1 LPCTEEIIEEG
12 ESMSEVNLI
21 VKAGQ
26 LVPAHDQAS
35 ISKGA
40 VAISGNRIV
49 AIGTY
54 DELSRQYPNAKEIGG
69 DRFLLIPGLINGH
82 GHGKGLSDFQRGA
95 IDNTLESWLLDTRKY
110 VPVSV
115 YDDVAFSALRL
126 LKSGVT
132 TTMHN
137 HVLKDPKAYQQEF
150 EEAIQAYADAGVR
163 VQFNPGIRNE
173 NPFIY
178 GDNSAFLAKLPEALK
193 KLFVPRPE
201 PGLFTGENF
210 IRVVSDLHARYDSPL
225 CRIGFGPS
233 APQWCT
239 RALLV
244 GIKAAADRL
253 GTPIHIH
260 ALQTILQKIYGL
272 ERYGKTWIQYMNE
285 IGFLGPRVVIGHCVW
300 PSETDIDLLAKT
312 QTGVTHHAS
321 TNLRVRNG
329 ISPVFEMLQAGV
341 RVGLGIDSKSINDDD
356 DIIQEMKV
364 CFLLHRIPSL
374 EVNSAHLSARQVFQ
388 MVTETNASLLGYG
401 QQLGRLEPGRL
412 ADLVLLDYQ
421 KMCFP
426 FVDPTHDPVEVLLY
440 RGKGSHVHTV
450 MVDGRIVVEEGRVL
464 TVDEEAIGSRLA
476 EAASRPRT
484 HKEEELARGLDELKK
499 HLIKYYEG
507 WPQKVETRPYFPINS
522 RVDGVEKS

>member
-1 LPCTEEIIEEG
+1 
-12 ESMSEVNLI
+12 M
-21 VKAGQ
+21 
-26 LVPAHDQAS
+26 
-35 ISKGA
+35 
-40 VAISGNRIV
+40 
-49 AIGTY
+49 
-54 DELSRQYPNAKEIGG
+54 
-69 DRFLLIPGLINGH
+69 LIPGLINGH

-115 YDDVAFSALRL
+115 YDDVSYSAVRL

-137 HVLKDPKAYQQEF
+137 HVLKDPEAYQQEF
-150 EEAIQAYADAGVR
+150 GEAIKAYGDAGIR

-178 GDNSAFLAKLPEALK
+178 GDHAAFLEKLPKELK
-193 KLFVPRPE
+193 KLLTAPPAA
-201 PGLFTGENF
+201 GSLTGENF
-210 IRVVSDLHARYDSPL
+210 VRVVTDLHAHHNSPM
-225 CRIGFGPS
+225 CRIGFGPM

-239 RALLV
+239 RELLV
-244 GIKAAADRL
+244 DVKRAAEKL

-260 ALQTILQKIYGL
+260 AVQSIFQKIYGI
-272 ERYGKTWIQYMNE
+272 ERFGKSLIEYMDG
-285 IGFLGPRVVIGHCVW
+285 IGFLGSNVVIGHCVW
-300 PSETDIDLLAKT
+300 PTDGDIHILAKT

-329 ISPVFEMLQAGV
+329 ISPVFEMLRAGV

-374 EVNSAHLSARQVFQ
+374 ELNSPYLGAKQVFQ
-388 MVTETNASLLGYG
+388 MVTETNANLLGYG
-401 QQLGRLEPGRL
+401 RQLGRLEPGRL
-412 ADLVLLDYQ
+412 ADLVLLDYP

-426 FVDPTHDPVEVLLY
+426 FVDPSHDPIEVLLY

-450 MVDGRIVVEEGRVL
+450 MVDGRIVVEDGRVL
-464 TVDEEAIGSRLA
+464 AVDEKAIGDRLA
-476 EAASRPRT
+476 EAASRPRAER
-484 HKEEELARGLDELKK
+484 EEALAQALDELKK
-499 HLIKYYEG
+499 YVIQYYQG
-507 WPQKVETRPYFPINS
+507 WTQKVESKPYFAINS
-522 RVDGVEKS
+522 RVDGLK

>member
-1 LPCTEEIIEEG
+1 
-12 ESMSEVNLI
+12 MSEVNLI

-26 LVPAHDQAS
+26 LVPAYDRPS
-35 ISKGA
+35 IPYGA
-40 VAISGNRIV
+40 VAISGNSIV

-54 DELSRQYPNAKEIGG
+54 DEFSKRYPNAREIGG
-69 DRFLLIPGLINGH
+69 DQFLLIPGLINGH

-95 IDNTLESWLLDTRKY
+95 RDNTLESWLLDTRKY

-115 YDDVAFSALRL
+115 YDDVTYSAFRL

-150 EEAIQAYADAGVR
+150 EEAIKAYRDAGIR

-178 GDNSAFLAKLPEALK
+178 GDHGTFLEKLPKELK
-193 KLFVPRPE
+193 RLLTTPPAA
-201 PGLFTGENF
+201 GSLTGENF
-210 IRVVSDLHARYDSPL
+210 VRVVTDLHAHHNSPM
-225 CRIGFGPS
+225 CRIGFGPM

-244 GIKAAADRL
+244 DVKGAAEKL

-260 ALQTILQKIYGL
+260 AAQSIFQKIYGL
-272 ERYGKTWIQYMNE
+272 ECYGKSLIEYMDG
-285 IGFLGPRVVIGHCVW
+285 IGLLGSNVVIGHCVW
-300 PSETDIDLLAKT
+300 PTDGDINILAKT

-329 ISPVFEMLQAGV
+329 ISPVFQMLRAGV

-374 EVNSAHLSARQVFQ
+374 ELNSPYLSAKQVFQ
-388 MVTETNASLLGYG
+388 MVTETNANLLGYG
-401 QQLGRLEPGRL
+401 RQLGRLEPGRL
-412 ADLVLLDYQ
+412 ADLVLLDYP

-426 FVDPTHDPVEVLLY
+426 FVDPSHDPIEVLLY

-450 MVDGRIVVEEGRVL
+450 MVDGRIVVEDGRVL
-464 TVDEEAIGSRLA
+464 AVDEKAVGNRLA

-484 HKEEELARGLDELKK
+484 EKEEALAQALDELKK
-499 HLIKYYEG
+499 HVIQYYQG
-507 WPQKVETRPYFPINS
+507 WTQKVESKPYFAINS
-522 RVDGVEKS
+522 RVNGLK

>member
-1 LPCTEEIIEEG
+1 
-12 ESMSEVNLI
+12 MSEVNLI

-35 ISKGA
+35 IPKGA

-54 DELSRQYPNAKEIGG
+54 DEFLRQYPNAKHIGG

-110 VPVSV
+110 IPVSV
-115 YDDVAFSALRL
+115 YDDVAFSAMRL

-150 EEAIQAYADAGVR
+150 EEAIKAYRDAGIR

-178 GDNSAFLAKLPEALK
+178 GDNAAFLNRLPKEVKERLITPPA
-193 KLFVPRPE
+193 
-201 PGLFTGENF
+201 PGSLTGENF
-210 IRVVSDLHARYDSPL
+210 VKVVTDLHARHDSPM
-225 CRIGFGPS
+225 CRIGFGPG

-239 RALLV
+239 RELLV
-244 GIKAAADRL
+244 DVKRAADKL

-260 ALQTILQKIYGL
+260 ALQTIFQKIYGL
-272 ERYGKTWIQYMNE
+272 ERYGKTLIQYMNE

-300 PSETDIDLLAKT
+300 PTETDIDLLAKT
-312 QTGVTHHAS
+312 GTGVTHHAS

-329 ISPVFEMLQAGV
+329 ISPVFEMLRAGV

-374 EVNSAHLSARQVFQ
+374 ELNSPHLSARQVFQ
-388 MVTETNASLLGYG
+388 MVTETNASLLGYDR
-401 QQLGRLEPGRL
+401 QLGRLEPGRL

-440 RGKGSHVHTV
+440 RGKSSHVHTV

-464 TVDEEAIGSRLA
+464 TVNEEAIGSRLA

-484 HKEEELARGLDELKK
+484 DKEEELARGLDELKK

-507 WPQKVETRPYFPINS
+507 WSQKVETRPYFSINS
-522 RVDGVEKS
+522 RVDRLKRS